1 MPLATTTHAGQIY
14 MYKDSNGSTLLTNRK
29 SADRSLT
36 KVKVTYYPDSNIH
49 SYRNWGNSE
58 ASVLPSYSRNK
69 NAFDHIIQQ
78 AAQQHGVSEG
88 LIKAVMHTESGFNVN
103 ARSPVGAQGLMQLMP
118 ATARRFNVSN
128 AYDPHEN
135 IMAGAKYLAW
145 LLKRFNGNTTL
156 ALAGYNAGEGNIAK
170 YGGVPPFRETQD
182 YVRRVTSRYSNLY
195 ANGVVPGLVGNRH
208 PVSTPF
214 DTYRA
219 ADGLVVI
226 AVASN
231 RLFERLCQCMG
242 QPELATDPRF
252 IDDASRTR
260 HEPQLRAA
268 IEAWTAQH
276 SVEHLCDGLLEAGVP
291 SSPVWDLAEAAS
303 SEHARVRQLQFQPP
317 GAAVPCVPQPVFF
330 NGRKPHALTA
340 APRLGADNAIFGLN
354 PTGVNP

>member
-1 MPLATTTHAGQIY
+1 MNNKINAFLLYILGTASIMPLATTTHAGQIY

-156 ALAGYNAGEGNIAK
+156 ALAGYNAGEGNVAK

-195 ANGVVPGLVGNRH
+195 ASGVSANSGSNAITANNNSNTQSQNAQVIAQSDNYTASNHQVAANKRPQRQIIM
-208 PVSTPF
+208 
-214 DTYRA
+214 A
-219 ADGLVVI
+219 ADGRFTD
-226 AVASN
+226 APAGSYATGNATASA
-231 RLFERLCQCMG
+231 RI
-242 QPELATDPRF
+242 F
-252 IDDASRTR
+252 I
-260 HEPQLRAA
+260 
-268 IEAWTAQH
+268 
-276 SVEHLCDGLLEAGVP
+276 
-291 SSPVWDLAEAAS
+291 
-303 SEHARVRQLQFQPP
+303 SE
-317 GAAVPCVPQPVFF
+317 
-330 NGRKPHALTA
+330 
-340 APRLGADNAIFGLN
+340 
-354 PTGVNP
+354 

>member
-1 MPLATTTHAGQIY
+1 MPLATSTHAGQIY

-156 ALAGYNAGEGNIAK
+156 ALAGYNAGEGNVAK

-195 ANGVVPGLVGNRH
+195 ASGVSASSGSNAITANNNSNTQSQNAQVIAQSDNYTASNHQVAANKRPQRQIIM
-208 PVSTPF
+208 
-214 DTYRA
+214 A
-219 ADGLVVI
+219 ADGRFTD
-226 AVASN
+226 APAGSYATGNATASA
-231 RLFERLCQCMG
+231 RI
-242 QPELATDPRF
+242 F
-252 IDDASRTR
+252 I
-260 HEPQLRAA
+260 
-268 IEAWTAQH
+268 
-276 SVEHLCDGLLEAGVP
+276 
-291 SSPVWDLAEAAS
+291 
-303 SEHARVRQLQFQPP
+303 SE
-317 GAAVPCVPQPVFF
+317 
-330 NGRKPHALTA
+330 
-340 APRLGADNAIFGLN
+340 
-354 PTGVNP
+354 

>member
-1 MPLATTTHAGQIY
+1 MNNKINAFLMYILGTASIMPLATSTHAGQIY

-182 YVRRVTSRYSNLY
+182 YIRRVTSRYSNLY
-195 ANGVVPGLVGNRH
+195 ASGVNASSSNSAITANNNSNTQSQNAQVIAQSANYTASNHQVAANKRPQRQIIM
-208 PVSTPF
+208 
-214 DTYRA
+214 A
-219 ADGLVVI
+219 ADGRFTD
-226 AVASN
+226 APAGSYATGNATASA
-231 RLFERLCQCMG
+231 RI
-242 QPELATDPRF
+242 F
-252 IDDASRTR
+252 I
-260 HEPQLRAA
+260 
-268 IEAWTAQH
+268 
-276 SVEHLCDGLLEAGVP
+276 
-291 SSPVWDLAEAAS
+291 
-303 SEHARVRQLQFQPP
+303 SE
-317 GAAVPCVPQPVFF
+317 
-330 NGRKPHALTA
+330 
-340 APRLGADNAIFGLN
+340 
-354 PTGVNP
+354 

>member
-1 MPLATTTHAGQIY
+1 MNNKINAFLLYILGTASIMPLATTTHAGQIY

-128 AYDPHEN
+128 AYDPQEN

-145 LLKRFNGNTTL
+145 LLKRFNGNTSL
-156 ALAGYNAGEGNIAK
+156 ALAGYNAGEGNVDK
-170 YGGVPPFRETQD
+170 YGDVPPFRETRD
-182 YVRRVTSRYSNLY
+182 YVKRVTSRYQNLY
-195 ANGVVPGLVGNRH
+195 ASGIGASANNNAITANNNSNTQSQNTQVIAQSDNYTASNHQVAANKRPPRQIIM
-208 PVSTPF
+208 
-214 DTYRA
+214 A
-219 ADGLVVI
+219 ADGRFTD
-226 AVASN
+226 APAGSYATGNATASA
-231 RLFERLCQCMG
+231 RI
-242 QPELATDPRF
+242 F
-252 IDDASRTR
+252 I
-260 HEPQLRAA
+260 
-268 IEAWTAQH
+268 
-276 SVEHLCDGLLEAGVP
+276 
-291 SSPVWDLAEAAS
+291 
-303 SEHARVRQLQFQPP
+303 SE
-317 GAAVPCVPQPVFF
+317 
-330 NGRKPHALTA
+330 
-340 APRLGADNAIFGLN
+340 
-354 PTGVNP
+354 

>member
-1 MPLATTTHAGQIY
+1 MNNKINAFLLYILGTASIMPLATTTHAGQIY

-156 ALAGYNAGEGNIAK
+156 ALAGYNAGEGNVAK

-195 ANGVVPGLVGNRH
+195 ASGVSASSGSNAITANNNSNTQSQNAQVIAQSESYTASNHQVAANKRPQRQIIM
-208 PVSTPF
+208 
-214 DTYRA
+214 A
-219 ADGLVVI
+219 ADGRFTD
-226 AVASN
+226 APAGSYATGNATASA
-231 RLFERLCQCMG
+231 RI
-242 QPELATDPRF
+242 F
-252 IDDASRTR
+252 I
-260 HEPQLRAA
+260 
-268 IEAWTAQH
+268 
-276 SVEHLCDGLLEAGVP
+276 
-291 SSPVWDLAEAAS
+291 
-303 SEHARVRQLQFQPP
+303 SE
-317 GAAVPCVPQPVFF
+317 
-330 NGRKPHALTA
+330 
-340 APRLGADNAIFGLN
+340 
-354 PTGVNP
+354 

>member
-1 MPLATTTHAGQIY
+1 MNNKINAFLLYILGTASIMPLATSTHAGQIY

-156 ALAGYNAGEGNIAK
+156 ALAGYNAGEGNVAK

-182 YVRRVTSRYSNLY
+182 YVRRVTSRFNNLY
-195 ANGVVPGLVGNRH
+195 ASGVNASSSNSAITANNNSNTQSQNAQVIAQSENYTASNHQVATNKRPQRQIIM
-208 PVSTPF
+208 
-214 DTYRA
+214 A
-219 ADGLVVI
+219 ADGRFTD
-226 AVASN
+226 APAGSYATGNATASA
-231 RLFERLCQCMG
+231 RI
-242 QPELATDPRF
+242 F
-252 IDDASRTR
+252 I
-260 HEPQLRAA
+260 
-268 IEAWTAQH
+268 
-276 SVEHLCDGLLEAGVP
+276 
-291 SSPVWDLAEAAS
+291 
-303 SEHARVRQLQFQPP
+303 SE
-317 GAAVPCVPQPVFF
+317 
-330 NGRKPHALTA
+330 
-340 APRLGADNAIFGLN
+340 
-354 PTGVNP
+354 

>member
-1 MPLATTTHAGQIY
+1 MNNKINAFLLYILGTASIMPLATTTHAGQIY

-156 ALAGYNAGEGNIAK
+156 ALAGYNAGEGNVAK

-195 ANGVVPGLVGNRH
+195 ASGISASANNNAITANNTSNTQSQNAQVIAQSDNYTASNHQVAANKRPQRQIIM
-208 PVSTPF
+208 
-214 DTYRA
+214 A
-219 ADGLVVI
+219 ADGRFTD
-226 AVASN
+226 APAGSYATGNATASA
-231 RLFERLCQCMG
+231 RI
-242 QPELATDPRF
+242 F
-252 IDDASRTR
+252 I
-260 HEPQLRAA
+260 
-268 IEAWTAQH
+268 
-276 SVEHLCDGLLEAGVP
+276 
-291 SSPVWDLAEAAS
+291 
-303 SEHARVRQLQFQPP
+303 SE
-317 GAAVPCVPQPVFF
+317 
-330 NGRKPHALTA
+330 
-340 APRLGADNAIFGLN
+340 
-354 PTGVNP
+354 

>member
-1 MPLATTTHAGQIY
+1 MNNKINAFLLYLLGTASIMPLATSTHAGQIY

-36 KVKVTYYPDSNIH
+36 KVKVTYYPESNIH

-156 ALAGYNAGEGNIAK
+156 ALAGYNAGEGNVAK

-182 YVRRVTSRYSNLY
+182 YVRRVTSRFSNLY
-195 ANGVVPGLVGNRH
+195 ASGVNASSSNSAITANNNSNTQSQNAQVIAQSENYTASNHQVAANKRPQRQIIM
-208 PVSTPF
+208 
-214 DTYRA
+214 A
-219 ADGLVVI
+219 ADGRFTD
-226 AVASN
+226 APAGSYATGNATASA
-231 RLFERLCQCMG
+231 RI
-242 QPELATDPRF
+242 F
-252 IDDASRTR
+252 I
-260 HEPQLRAA
+260 
-268 IEAWTAQH
+268 
-276 SVEHLCDGLLEAGVP
+276 
-291 SSPVWDLAEAAS
+291 
-303 SEHARVRQLQFQPP
+303 SE
-317 GAAVPCVPQPVFF
+317 
-330 NGRKPHALTA
+330 
-340 APRLGADNAIFGLN
+340 
-354 PTGVNP
+354 